1 MTFSL
6 SNVRSIATVKRLG
19 FGKPPG
25 AGNVLCVGPSVD
37 LPSTYSNTID
47 RTDRLATFMQTD
59 TAAADLGYVTN
70 RGWSSRRGTYQSEDD
85 LFMLRAEVEM
95 SDHPL
100 TRHNAYFD
108 VLMAVNYGDVIAV
121 ASQSITSV
129 RPTAGG
135 PLGYNVTLEDH
146 VRSDT
151 YHRPRY
157 DEEPRILVDV
167 FALDN
172 ATTFNINETVEVV
185 AVIRHDIDSQGEATI
200 G

>member
-1 MTFSL
+1 
-6 SNVRSIATVKRLG
+6 
-19 FGKPPG
+19 
-25 AGNVLCVGPSVD
+25 
-37 LPSTYSNTID
+37 
-47 RTDRLATFMQTD
+47 
-59 TAAADLGYVTN
+59 
-70 RGWSSRRGTYQSEDD
+70 
-85 LFMLRAEVEM
+85 M

-100 TRHNAYFD
+100 TQHNANFD
-108 VLMAVNYGDVIAV
+108 VLMAVNYGNLIAV

-151 YHRPRY
+151 YQRPRY

-172 ATTFNINETVEVV
+172 TTTFNINETVEVV
-185 AVIRHDIDSQGEATI
+185 AVIRHDIDSQGEATTGEFLNMFREEALKLFLLI
-200 G
+200 CFRFSIAF

>member
-1 MTFSL
+1 
-6 SNVRSIATVKRLG
+6 
-19 FGKPPG
+19 
-25 AGNVLCVGPSVD
+25 
-37 LPSTYSNTID
+37 
-47 RTDRLATFMQTD
+47 
-59 TAAADLGYVTN
+59 
-70 RGWSSRRGTYQSEDD
+70 
-85 LFMLRAEVEM
+85 M

-100 TRHNAYFD
+100 TQHNANFN
-108 VLMAVNYGDVIAV
+108 VLMAVNYGNLIAV

-151 YHRPRY
+151 YQRPRY

-185 AVIRHDIDSQGEATI
+185 AFIRHDINSQGEATI
-200 G
+200 GEFLND